1 MTTRSELII
10 LNLTKI
16 KDSAAVIHT
25 LSREFGRRSF
35 IISTGGNGRM
45 SAYLPLSIVEAEIV
59 ENRKSDL
66 WRARNVTPLHPLFG
80 IRDNIYKNS
89 MTLFMSEVLFRTLG
103 DGAME
108 EGLFEWCRN
117 SILTLDAMDSDFSNF
132 HLRFLLELAGALGFA
147 PSPEDLLPFAERHFQ
162 TVKALSEGTL
172 GDAML
177 IPLNGESRN
186 EIADILLRYLSYHS
200 ESAINVRSL
209 KVLRDLFA

>member
-1 MTTRSELII
+1 MTHRIELII
-10 LNLTKI
+10 LNLTRI

-35 IISTGGNGRM
+35 ITGTGAGSRM
-45 SAYLPLSIVEAEIV
+45 AALLPLSIVEAEIV

-66 WRARNVTPLHPLFG
+66 WRARNITSLHPLFG

-89 MTLFMSEVLFRTLG
+89 MTLFMSEVLFRTLS
-103 DGAME
+103 DGAAE

-147 PSPEDLLPFAERHFQ
+147 PSPEDLLPFSQNHYASL
-162 TVKALSEGTL
+162 KALSEGTMA
-172 GDAML
+172 DAMMV
-177 IPLNGESRN
+177 PLNGESRN
-186 EIADILLRYLSYHS
+186 EMADILLRYISYHS

-209 KVLRDLFA
+209 KVLRELFS